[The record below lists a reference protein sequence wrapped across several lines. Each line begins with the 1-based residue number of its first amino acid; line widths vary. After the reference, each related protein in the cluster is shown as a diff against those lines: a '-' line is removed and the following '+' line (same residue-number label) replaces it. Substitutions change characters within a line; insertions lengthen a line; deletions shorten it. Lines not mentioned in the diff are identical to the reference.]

1 VNLHLLTIESEEK
14 SRRESL
20 ENPTPLHHHHL
31 NNFTLAS
38 LELLGDV
45 AFESLVESISIV
57 VASD

>member
-1 VNLHLLTIESEEK
+1 LLTIESEEK